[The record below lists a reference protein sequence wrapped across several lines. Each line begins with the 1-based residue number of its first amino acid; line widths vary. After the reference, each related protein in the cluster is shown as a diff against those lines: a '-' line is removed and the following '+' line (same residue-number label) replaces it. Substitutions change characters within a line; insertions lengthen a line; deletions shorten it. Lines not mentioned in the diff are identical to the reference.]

1 MKLYYKP
8 FACSLTQHILLI
20 ASKLDFDI
28 ERVDL
33 KTKKTEHNHNFYDIN
48 PRGQVPTLVLNDG
61 TVLTE
66 NIAIAQY
73 IADSA
78 PDAKLIAPVGKPEQI
93 GRASCRERV

>member
-1 MKLYYKP
+1 MKLYYTP

-48 PRGQVPTLVLNDG
+48 PRGQVPT
-61 TVLTE
+61 
-66 NIAIAQY
+66 
-73 IADSA
+73 
-78 PDAKLIAPVGKPEQI
+78 
-93 GRASCRERV
+93 